1 MISPQA
7 KKLRDTFDLDTAQA
21 KLIKDLCAARDYRE
35 LLEPLIEAK
44 CPETAAYARSCYN
57 DPYNSRMW
65 RTTLVLHAI
74 DHILGTSG
82 VECIGE
88 GEHSE
93 GYAPP
98 YEYCNAGDTY
108 ATTLV
113 YKRASDRLFIGKWGD
128 IVEREGL

>member
-7 KKLRDTFDLDTAQA
+7 KKLRDTFNLDAAQA
-21 KLIKDLCAARDYRE
+21 KLIKDLCAARDDRDA
-35 LLEPLIEAK
+35 LETLIEAK
-44 CPETAAYARSCYN
+44 CPATHKYALSCHN
-57 DPYNSRMW
+57 SPYDWVMW

-74 DHILGTSG
+74 DCILGTSG
-82 VECIGE
+82 VEAIGGE
-88 GEHSE
+88 GTS
-93 GYAPP
+93 APP

-113 YKRASDRLFIGKWGD
+113 YKRASDRLFIGNWGD

>member
-7 KKLRDTFDLDTAQA
+7 KKLRDTFDLDAAQA

-65 RTTLVLHAI
+65 RTTLVLHAV
-74 DHILGTSG
+74 DHILGTDG
-82 VECIGE
+82 VECVGE
-88 GEHSE
+88 GRRNS
-93 GYAPP
+93 PP
-98 YEYCNAGDTY
+98 YEYCNAGHTY

-113 YKRASDRLFIGKWGD
+113 YKRASDRLFIGNWGD